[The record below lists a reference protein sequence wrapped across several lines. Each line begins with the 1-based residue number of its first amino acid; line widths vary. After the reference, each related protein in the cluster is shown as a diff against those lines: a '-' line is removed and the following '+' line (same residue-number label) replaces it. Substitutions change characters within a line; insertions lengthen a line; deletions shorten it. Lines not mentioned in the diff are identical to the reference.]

1 MFGAIIKFWP
11 YSTTDTLQNLHRADL
26 FHYLVSALSST
37 VPSPLLNR
45 LLSDTKHWHRL
56 VRAVIMQRAALRHIS
71 NERCPLLPI
80 SFRLAHPLSL
90 IINTHSRRT
99 LLRISQFN
107 ASRFYVKWSSCSP
120 HLSPRDLECA
130 GCWQK
135 QHRITEVKFISLQ
148 PHSQH
153 EKLSFSFFLR

>member
-1 MFGAIIKFWP
+1 MALLSPFSP
-11 YSTTDTLQNLHRADL
+11 
-26 FHYLVSALSST
+26 ALSSF

-56 VRAVIMQRAALRHIS
+56 VRAVLMQREGAALRHIS
-71 NERCPLLPI
+71 NERCPSLPI
-80 SFRLAHPLSL
+80 SLRLAHPLSL

-107 ASRFYVKWSSCSP
+107 ASRFYVKWSPCSP
-120 HLSPRDLECA
+120 HLSSRDLECA

-135 QHRITEVKFISLQ
+135 QRRITEVKFISLQ

-153 EKLSFSFFLR
+153 STAMTKSFFLFSFGDKND